1 MFHWLIGSKCR
12 FKRQQQ
18 QLSTIQLVSPP
29 PLSEFEDKLFHWLI
43 GVKCQNLRYLNLSL
57 YFNLLCH
64 FQIHS
69 CSLSSTSCYCL
80 ATTFSSLTAAVISLP
95 LQFPFAI
102 FVIPT
107 PLVYS
112 HTTFLSAHPSPYFAS
127 QLFPPLHFANA
138 VVKLLFPSMFFTLC
152 LLTTQIRSLPP
163 SHKL

>member
-12 FKRQQQ
+12 LKRQQQ
-18 QLSTIQLVSPP
+18 QFSTTQLSTQLVSPP

-64 FQIHS
+64 FQIHHA
-69 CSLSSTSCYCL
+69 LYHL
-80 ATTFSSLTAAVISLP
+80 PVVIASP
-95 LQFPFAI
+95 LHSHHSVQLLFHTHHFHSNFPVPFLL
-102 FVIPT
+102 FPT

-112 HTTFLSAHPSPYFAS
+112 YTTLISTPFI
-127 QLFPPLHFANA
+127 FPLLHFANA

-152 LLTTQIRSLPP
+152 PLTTQIKSLPP